1 MSILLWKYHL
11 FIFKKH
17 LRINL
22 KNILFCINIFFEKR
36 NTNKC
41 KNQIKQQ
48 NKTKKQKAIKI

>member
-1 MSILLWKYHL
+1 MSILLWKCRL
-11 FIFKKH
+11 FVFEKRLK
-17 LRINL
+17 INL